1 MRQPKAILFDLDDTI
16 SSYDS
21 VCGPAWESSCKEF
34 IRKNQANIYIEELLK
49 SLDRSR
55 DWYWADPVR
64 SKEGRNNL
72 RMARR
77 DVVRIALK
85 ELGINEEESV
95 IELADHYTELQN
107 SMLALLPGAREALE
121 LVKQMG
127 IRSAVITNG
136 NSAGQRE
143 KLDRFQVRE
152 FFEEVFIDTEVGYSK
167 PDKEIFQ
174 YALEK
179 MALKPEEV
187 WMVGDNLVWDVYGA
201 QQLGIFAV
209 WNDYRGKGLPENSKI
224 IPDLTVPSIREMAEL
239 LRSTSHSPS
248 SRCSLQS
255 PHQAEDT
262 SAKLSSEGEGQSFNG
277 L

>member
-1 MRQPKAILFDLDDTI
+1 MKQPKAILFDLDDTI

-21 VCGPAWESSCKEF
+21 VCGPAWESCCRDF
-34 IRKNQANIYIEELLK
+34 VQKNHTDISAEELLK

-55 DWYWADPVR
+55 GWYWADPVR

-85 ELGINEEESV
+85 ELGITREESV
-95 IELADHYTELQN
+95 IELADQYTELQN
-107 SMLALLPGAREALE
+107 SMLALLPGSREALE
-121 LVKQMG
+121 LVKEMG

-143 KLDRFQVRE
+143 KLDRFKVRD

-187 WMVGDNLVWDVYGA
+187 WMVGDNLVWDIYGA

-209 WNDYRGKGLPENSKI
+209 WNDYRGKGLPENSRI
-224 IPDLTVPSIREMAEL
+224 VPDLIVPSILEMAEL
-239 LRSTSHSPS
+239 IRST
-248 SRCSLQS
+248 L
-255 PHQAEDT
+255 
-262 SAKLSSEGEGQSFNG
+262 
-277 L
+277 

>member
-1 MRQPKAILFDLDDTI
+1 MRKPKAILFDLDDTI

-107 SMLALLPGAREALE
+107 SMLALLPGSREALE
-121 LVKQMG
+121 LVKEMG

-239 LRSTSHSPS
+239 LRST
-248 SRCSLQS
+248 
-255 PHQAEDT
+255 
-262 SAKLSSEGEGQSFNG
+262 
-277 L
+277 